1 MSRQPE
7 RRQEISLLYLKA
19 IVEQFLDRKAHS
31 ISDINQFAEL
41 AQGLIKTIDLGAAL
55 PILDLLRDHPDT
67 PVKIKDLLIT
77 RNSYYKT
84 SDDYSLARRI
94 SQYVDSEK
102 NSHYMD
108 RATNKTFADLESLRE
123 LAADLTVRIDP
134 VLASLLM
141 DTARDDHYLARILLD
156 RDDPIIDQKT
166 LFLAAN
172 RLERQAI
179 INEAQRRFKDVK
191 TGIPIFNEKFISE
204 VKRLSLSQ
212 NLQEIFDIFSSFLCC
227 RLDRLKRLIFDI
239 NGEPLIFLLIIVGIT
254 PKEVMRIVVLMHPIL
269 QENSWHRGELDRL
282 VSETSEAVA
291 IELLTGMLGGFPKL
305 IAYPSS
311 STVRLLD
318 LSA

>member
-77 RNSYYKT
+77 HNAYYKT
-84 SDDYSLARRI
+84 SNDYSLARHI

-102 NSHYMD
+102 NSPYMD

-141 DTARDDHYLARILLD
+141 DKARDDHYLARILLD

-191 TGIPIFNEKFISE
+191 TDIPIFNEKFMSE
-204 VKRLSLSQ
+204 VKKLSLSQ
-212 NLQEIFDIFSSFLCC
+212 NLQEIFDNFSLFLNC
-227 RLDRLKRLIFDI
+227 RLDRLKRLISDV

-254 PKEVMRIVVLMHPIL
+254 PEEVMRIVMLTHPIL
-269 QENSWHRGELDRL
+269 HENSWRRGELERL
-282 VSETSEAVA
+282 VREISEAVA
-291 IELLTGMLGGFPKL
+291 VELLTGMLGDFPKL